1 MRLGKRGSDWCNLL
15 QQRRTIQHSAAPYP
29 VIQYSGRR
37 KTGNFPVSVFTA
49 CKLRSADMSAASHW
63 PAWRLIRNAGAILC
77 PRSLL
82 LSFAGDTST
91 DRLNRGAGAPGSTPP
106 VRPVHRNLASGTH
119 HRARR
124 TPASIHRGHTSRVH
138 RRERNLMRDRR
149 GHTTGPAARDRRGH
163 RGHTNTARI
172 GCYST
177 LTDLRSL
184 VDTVQMIPIVLKWKT
199 PD

>member
-15 QQRRTIQHSAAPYP
+15 QQRRTAQHSAAPYP

-119 HRARR
+119 HR
-124 TPASIHRGHTSRVH
+124 TLHRGHTTERGAPLH
-138 RRERNLMRDRR
+138 RY
-149 GHTTGPAARDRRGH
+149 TGDTPGTHVASASQGEKSHAGQAGTHH
-163 RGHTNTARI
+163 RTGSAGQAGAPGTHQHSPHWMLQYA
-172 GCYST
+172 
-177 LTDLRSL
+177 D
-184 VDTVQMIPIVLKWKT
+184 
-199 PD
+199 

>member
-15 QQRRTIQHSAAPYP
+15 QQRRTAQHSAAPYP
-29 VIQYSGRR
+29 VIQYSGCR

-124 TPASIHRGHTSRVH
+124 TPASIHRGYTGDT
-138 RRERNLMRDRR
+138 RRECIAGREISCGTGGDTPPDRQR
-149 GHTTGPAARDRRGH
+149 GTGGGTGDTPTQPALDA
-163 RGHTNTARI
+163 
-172 GCYST
+172 
-177 LTDLRSL
+177 
-184 VDTVQMIPIVLKWKT
+184 TVR
-199 PD
+199 